1 MTIGSQKRRHRR
13 AQSDGHDVR
22 MRINCRKHRRPLS
35 IPLQQFDSIVLNDDG
50 GLLDGGGFH
59 PSPSQTSMVAD
70 LGDVAMDDSF
80 QREVA
85 EKTKLFFIGKQEAEI
100 EVFIDRIIAREGNK
114 DRALLHVVSTIENEP
129 RVQLLVNTLLHRGAN
144 PSASDQHLRTPLHY
158 AVEQNFKGVCI
169 KLLEHDA
176 WPNAR
181 DHDNVM
187 PYTIAYDNGNDDVAS
202 LLILYMPNSEVR
214 QLYTFDGHKASE
226 FSFHTLLQKNMQKTV
241 LAVLDCMIDSRSAS
255 GHMRVYYQVLDGDE
269 EGRSPLQE
277 GFNHKSKSPLQI
289 LAKGGN
295 KNIVY
300 HDVVRL
306 LIRRKWKEYARLRFE
321 VNSLVYCLTLITMA
335 FSAIVAAMSP
345 DPAKY
350 DKPLQI
356 GRGVCEAWTVLIILV
371 TLFQEF
377 NQFRKQ
383 RLEYWTDAFNWIDMS
398 SALLLVTV
406 VPLRIV
412 ERPEQWPVFSVG
424 FLLWTLRIFKYAA
437 VFRQT
442 GAYAQILWR
451 IFIHDFIQFTI
462 VFTVILLAFSGSLI
476 LSLRGE
482 DSLNTNPDTDSFWKI
497 LFLGVRILIEAE
509 RIIEYNELSPMS
521 CILMVLFLFTCCV
534 VLLSILIAQ
543 LSDTYQHVQ
552 QDAQRGLEV
561 NRAWIVARVELN
573 SFILGKDH
581 RTTYYKEYEDICDVK
596 HVLERWQTP
605 PLNEMNKNIQD
616 IWESLQS
623 HKLNV
628 ITVHNRLARQESALI
643 KLQEHVQSV
652 LEILQTKS
660 NAQTHVGGDR
670 VEASGADPSDIEFE
684 SKENGL

>member
-1 MTIGSQKRRHRR
+1 MTIESEKRRHRR
-13 AQSDGHDVR
+13 ANSDGGRDVR
-22 MRINCRKHRRPLS
+22 VRMNCRKHRRPLS
-35 IPLQQFDSIVLNDDG
+35 IPLRQFDSIVLNDDG
-50 GLLDGGGFH
+50 GLLDSDRFH
-59 PSPSQTSMVAD
+59 VSPSQTSMVAD

-85 EKTKLFFIGKQEAEI
+85 EKTRLLFIGKQEAEI

-114 DRALLHVVSTIENEP
+114 DRALLHVVSTIDNEP
-129 RVQLLVNTLLHRGAN
+129 RVQMLINTLLHRGAN

-158 AVEQNFKGVCI
+158 AVEKDFKGVCV

-187 PYTIAYDNGNDDVAS
+187 PYTTAYDIGNDDVAS
-202 LLILYMPNSEVR
+202 LLILYMPNIEVR
-214 QLYTFDGHKASE
+214 QLYTSDGNKAAE
-226 FSFHTLLQKNMQKTV
+226 FSFHTLLRKNMQKTV
-241 LAVLDCMIDSRSAS
+241 LAVLDCMIDHHSPS
-255 GHMRVYYQVLDGDE
+255 GHVRVYYQVLDGDE
-269 EGRSPLQE
+269 EGRSPLQD
-277 GFNHKSKSPLQI
+277 GFNRNSKSSLQI
-289 LAKGGN
+289 LAKEGN

-306 LIRRKWKEYARLRFE
+306 LIRRKWKKYARLRFE
-321 VNSLVYCLTLITMA
+321 LNALVYFVTLIAMI
-335 FSAIVAAMSP
+335 FSAIVSATSP
-345 DPAKY
+345 NPLLY
-350 DKPLQI
+350 DSSLQI
-356 GRGVCEAWTVLIILV
+356 GRGVCEAWTICIILM
-371 TLFQEF
+371 TLFQES
-377 NQFRKQ
+377 NQLRKQ

-398 SALLLVTV
+398 SALLLATV
-406 VPLRIV
+406 VPLRIT
-412 ERPEQWPVFSVG
+412 ERSEQWPFFSIG

-451 IFIHDFIQFTI
+451 ILVHDFLQFTI
-462 VFTVILLAFSGSLI
+462 VFTVMLLAFSGSFI
-476 LSLRGE
+476 LALRGE
-482 DSLNTNPDTDSFWKI
+482 DSLNTHHDTNSFWNI

-509 RIIEYNELSPMS
+509 RIIEYTELPPMS

-534 VLLSILIAQ
+534 VLLNILIAQ
-543 LSDTYQHVQ
+543 FSDTYQHVQ

-573 SFILGKDH
+573 SFIVGKGH
-581 RTTYYKEYEDICDVK
+581 RTNYYKEYEDVCDIK
-596 HVLERWQTP
+596 HVLERWESP

-628 ITVHNRLARQESALI
+628 ITVHNRLARQETSLI
-643 KLQEHVQSV
+643 KLQLVDF
-652 LEILQTKS
+652 TKPLS
-660 NAQTHVGGDR
+660 LNIACHISETTLIKIYFLTAMNQ
-670 VEASGADPSDIEFE
+670 I
-684 SKENGL
+684 K

>member
-1 MTIGSQKRRHRR
+1 MTIESQKRRHRR
-13 AQSDGHDVR
+13 AISEGGHDAR
-22 MRINCRKHRRPLS
+22 MRMNCRKHRRPLS

-50 GLLDGGGFH
+50 SILDELR
-59 PSPSQTSMVAD
+59 PSASQTSMAAD
-70 LGDVAMDDSF
+70 LGDVATDDSF

-129 RVQLLVNTLLHRGAN
+129 RVQMLVNTLLHRGAN

-158 AVEQNFKGVCI
+158 AVEKNFKGVCT

-181 DHDNVM
+181 DHDNIM
-187 PYTIAYDNGNDDVAS
+187 PYTIAYENGNDEVAS

-214 QLYTFDGHKASE
+214 QLYTSDGHKISE

-241 LAVLDCMIDSRSAS
+241 LSVLDCMIDRRSPS
-255 GHMRVYYQVLDGDE
+255 GHLRVYYQVLDGDE

-277 GFNHKSKSPLQI
+277 GFNRNSKSPLQI

-321 VNSLVYCLTLITMA
+321 MNSLVYFVTLVTMT
-335 FSAIVAAMSP
+335 FSAVVAAMCP
-345 DPAKY
+345 DPLQY
-350 DKPLQI
+350 DLPLQI
-356 GRGVCEAWTVLIILV
+356 GRGVCEVWTVTIILM
-371 TLFQEF
+371 TIFQEA

-398 SALLLVTV
+398 SSLLLATA
-406 VPLRIV
+406 VPLRFT
-412 ERPEQWPVFSVG
+412 ERSEQWPVFSIG

-451 IFIHDFIQFTI
+451 ILAHDFIQFTI
-462 VFTVILLAFSGSLI
+462 VFTVILLAFSGSFL
-476 LSLRGE
+476 LSLRG
-482 DSLNTNPDTDSFWKI
+482 DGSLNTHQDTSSFWNI

-509 RIIEYNELSPMS
+509 RIIEYTELSPMS
-521 CILMVLFLFTCCV
+521 CLLMVLFLFTCCV
-534 VLLSILIAQ
+534 VLLNILIAQ

-581 RTTYYKEYEDICDVK
+581 RTNYYKDYEDICDIK
-596 HVLERWQTP
+596 HVLERWETP

-616 IWESLQS
+616 IWDSLQS

-628 ITVHNRLARQESALI
+628 LTVHNRLARQETALL
-643 KLQEHVQSV
+643 KLQENVQNI
-652 LEILQTKS
+652 LEILQSKS
-660 NAQTHVGGDR
+660 TAHSTPSGDQA
-670 VEASGADPSDIEFE
+670 EGPETSLSDVTFE
-684 SKENGL
+684 N